1 MGMDWNQ
8 RVRDYVD
15 RLETLT
21 AELDD
26 RLDSIRMPPLRAGEE
41 SASRNGATG
50 RSVTESTA
58 AASEGAAPEG
68 LEELAELVRRL
79 ETFVS
84 ERETL
89 LADDEA
95 PQQGWTLTEKLLGT
109 RRIDDARLAKRCRET
124 SERIRTAHQRAVSL
138 FVCQFHLA
146 NFGNDLLKL
155 LSGAPE
161 TTTYGGGQPTRGQ
174 GGGLFNDA
182 A

>member
-1 MGMDWNQ
+1 MGTDWNQ
-8 RVRDYVD
+8 RVGDYVD

-26 RLDSIRMPPLRAGEE
+26 RLDSIRMPPLRAGGG
-41 SASRNGATG
+41 SDSGNGAAG
-50 RSVTESTA
+50 RSGTETA
-58 AASEGAAPEG
+58 AEAPEG

-79 ETFVS
+79 ETFVG

-89 LADDEA
+89 LADDQA
-95 PQQGWTLTEKLLGT
+95 PQHGWTLTEKLLGT
-109 RRIDDARLAKRCRET
+109 RQIDDARLAKRCRET
-124 SERIRTAHQRAVSL
+124 SERIRTTHQRAVSL

-146 NFGNDLLKL
+146 NFGSDLLKL

-161 TTTYGGGQPTRGQ
+161 TTTYGGGQPMRGQ

>member
-1 MGMDWNQ
+1 MGTDWNE
-8 RVRDYVD
+8 RVGDYVD
-15 RLETLT
+15 RLAALT
-21 AELDD
+21 EELDD
-26 RLDSIRMPPLRAGEE
+26 RLDAIRMPPLRPDGESGAGSGSARRSAAE
-41 SASRNGATG
+41 SAAD
-50 RSVTESTA
+50 
-58 AASEGAAPEG
+58 APAG

-79 ETFVS
+79 ETFVG

-89 LADDEA
+89 LAADDA
-95 PQQGWTLTEKLLGT
+95 PRQGWTLTEKLLGT

-124 SERIRTAHQRAVSL
+124 SERIQTTHQRAVSL

-146 NFGNDLLKL
+146 NFGNDLLKR